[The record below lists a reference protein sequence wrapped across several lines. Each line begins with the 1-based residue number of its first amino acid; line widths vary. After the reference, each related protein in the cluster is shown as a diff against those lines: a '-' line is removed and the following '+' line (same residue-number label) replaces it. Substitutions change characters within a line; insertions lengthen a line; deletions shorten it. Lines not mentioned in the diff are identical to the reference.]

1 MFGFKKKEVR
11 ECPKQDDNVASGSNS
26 LLSLLQADYSSLNIS
41 TFYRGVVLISNT
53 IAQMPLYVKKIDSK
67 GQSNIIR
74 NHVAAL
80 LFNDP
85 KNEVDKTTLIRCI
98 IQNVICKGNAFV
110 YIKRGDDRKTPT
122 KLVYLESGDV
132 SIVFDKPTRRLL
144 YQVSNLEGVYTVKPE
159 NMLHFKLFTWDGVTG
174 KSVICFANK
183 ALELTKSTNS
193 EAAEFFKSGMNQV
206 EGILKVNS
214 SLSKSQREQIH
225 NAWQNNLSGGKRDGL
240 VVLQGNMDYQSLGL
254 SPEDSQLLESRDFN
268 QADVCQFLNISP
280 AQLNLK
286 GFEKFTTFEDANA
299 ELLQRTLMPYIAMI
313 ENELTNKL
321 LGEDNSKLKI
331 ILDTAALLR
340 PTKQSEAQYYGTM
353 IDKGILTRNE
363 VRQILGF
370 NKLDGLDEII
380 IPYTEISQ
388 NTVGGKDTNKK
399 EEDEK

>member
-11 ECPKQDDNVASGSNS
+11 ECPKDDNVASGSNS
-26 LLSLLQADYSSLNIS
+26 LFSLLAADYSSLNIS

-85 KNEVDKTTLIRCI
+85 KNEVDKTTMIRCI

-110 YIKRGDDRKTPT
+110 YIKRGEDGKTPT

-132 SIVFDKPTRRLL
+132 SIVYDKPTRRLL

-183 ALELTKSTNS
+183 ALELTKETNS

-214 SLSKSQREQIH
+214 SLSKLQREQIH

-313 ENELTNKL
+313 ENELSNKL

-340 PTKQSEAQYYGTM
+340 PTKQSEANYYGTM

-388 NTVGGKDTNKK
+388 NTVGNKDTKK
-399 EEDEK
+399 EDDEK